1 MEKYRESIF
10 GFGGYSS
17 DARYNAYSG
26 SGNQPTSSY
35 AAFGATNQ
43 FSAGAYGGLQGHGP
57 QGGSP
62 DSNNPSADGLT
73 YF

>member
-1 MEKYRESIF
+1 MEKYRESV
-10 GFGGYSS
+10 FGGYSS
-17 DARYNAYSG
+17 GGSYYNAYS
-26 SGNQPTSSY
+26 SSVNQPTSSY